1 MTDQTF
7 MGLRPA
13 QLQTLKRT
21 IAKDLNDIEF
31 ELFMEACRSY
41 KLDPFRKQIIPA
53 VYNKSDAA
61 KRNMTLITTRDG
73 LRVIASRQG
82 NYRPASE
89 PPVFECHGSD
99 WAHPGDGLPPNPLK
113 IISCT
118 VRLWR
123 KDGDD
128 WFPVIG
134 QVFWDEYAPR
144 GGAWSRSQWP
154 TMPRVMIQKCAE
166 AAALRAGWPD
176 AFAGLYVAEEFA
188 SAEVSDMTASEMIA
202 KADEERRAKLVG
214 TGITF
219 DMDGTKLIQ
228 IPAGE
233 VFDRVVDAMEGMT
246 DDEVLH
252 FRERNEFGL
261 REFWVRSPGDAL
273 ELKKMIEPRIN
284 AAMNA
289 ARRTE

>member
-1 MTDQTF
+1 MTETF
-7 MGLRPA
+7 MGLSPR

-53 VYNKSDAA
+53 VYNKNDAA

-82 NYRPASE
+82 NYRPSSE
-89 PPVFECHGSD
+89 PPVFEYHGSD

-113 IISCT
+113 IVSCT
-118 VRLWR
+118 VKLWR
-123 KDGDD
+123 KDDGE

-188 SAEVSDMTASEMIA
+188 SAEASDLSASEMIA

-219 DMDGTKLIQ
+219 DMDGTKLVQ

-273 ELKKMIEPRIN
+273 ELKKLIEPRVR
-284 AAMNA
+284 AALA
-289 ARRTE
+289 KTVSDD